1 MLNIFR
7 SHHPTRHIKSFKY
20 AFEGLGHA
28 LLNEPNFRIQVVVVV
43 FAIILGLHFN
53 ISNIEWGLLILSMGA
68 LLAAEMTNTVVEE
81 LIDAL
86 IKEYHDGAKIIKDLS
101 AGFVL
106 TTAVTTLAILF
117 LIFAHRLAPTI

>member
-1 MLNIFR
+1 M
-7 SHHPTRHIKSFKY
+7 
-20 AFEGLGHA
+20 
-28 LLNEPNFRIQVVVVV
+28 NEPNFRIQVVVVV